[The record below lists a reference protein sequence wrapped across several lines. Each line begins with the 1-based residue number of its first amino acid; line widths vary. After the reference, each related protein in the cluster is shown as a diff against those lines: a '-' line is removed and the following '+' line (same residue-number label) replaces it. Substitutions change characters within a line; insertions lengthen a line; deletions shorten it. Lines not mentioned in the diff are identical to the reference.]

1 MMKQRK
7 PARRSGFSAA
17 LACAGA
23 VLLVAA
29 PTAGLAL
36 GALDSGAMSAV
47 MSGTLGS
54 FTPASVDPQLARL
67 VGDDSGSDRRMM
79 RFTPADSSN
88 LSNRSVTVAVR
99 VDGSAARLIN
109 SRQAFGSAG
118 GADAQNRIAS
128 PRLVPTRYNLG
139 VKRGYQSFAQSPV
152 LLTELSDLA
161 VPDLSSFKPSPGV
174 KDGPSRFSARIELE
188 EQDKTGRA
196 PSTRDALGDQS
207 LAVGGAYSL
216 TRNIDV
222 TAGVRYSQDRD
233 RMAPVADGKQD
244 SQAVY
249 VGTQFRF

>member
-1 MMKQRK
+1 MLKQRK
-7 PARRSGFSAA
+7 SARRSGFSAA

-23 VLLVAA
+23 VLLVGA

-36 GALDSGAMSAV
+36 GALDSGSMSAV

-67 VGDDSGSDRRMM
+67 VGQDSGSDRRMI

-99 VDGSAARLIN
+99 VDGNAARLIN
-109 SRQAFGSAG
+109 SRKAFGSS
-118 GADAQNRIAS
+118 GALDSQVGIAS

-139 VKRGYQSFAQSPV
+139 VKRGYQSFAQSPM
-152 LLTELSDLA
+152 LKTELSDLA
-161 VPDLSSFKPSPGV
+161 IPDLSSFKPAPGV
-174 KDGPSRFSARIELE
+174 KDSPSRFSARIELE

-216 TRNIDV
+216 TRNFDV

-233 RMAPVADGKQD
+233 RMAPIADGKQD